1 MQNQNRKGS
10 ISSEE
15 NDFVN
20 SYASLEF
27 HVTCHT
33 KIGQIL
39 HICGNKDEL
48 GNWNA
53 DFSPRLHTQA
63 SIYPVWKNKFEFSL
77 PIGMTLEYKYVIID
91 QQNNKIWEDLPNNSM
106 RTLTMKQP
114 GNFLIY
120 NKMGNLDLKIIN
132 KSTSAEI
139 KPNSHINLNL
149 INKENDT
156 GDKKLKNFKFMKEDY
171 SNVASD
177 LPPLDLISY
186 ENNKMSI
193 DIYDEYN
200 KNEVKLSLKDRIVMV
215 TVYLPISIEK
225 IGDNNYKIIE
235 SDNSLL
241 FRYINK
247 VKTNK
252 KKNLINIKWVGLLKG
267 LYDYDEKEQEEI
279 IEFLRQND
287 YYAVTPDKK
296 ELEYFIYYLER
307 VMYPVFL
314 NNSFN
319 PTDEIYAD
327 SKKYVDA
334 FYNVNKEYAYKIL
347 NDYQEEDLISI
358 HNIGLAFVA
367 DRLMHNKSNSH
378 IGIYMHIDLPSSDV
392 ISMFPY
398 YQEIFRC
405 FILCDV
411 IGFHDYTSARNF
423 MTIMRRFFGIF
434 FTVSRK
440 GLITLSRF
448 GRTIIVHIKQARLNY
463 DYIEELKEDEQFK
476 KYDEIYK
483 KENEQYDLVVTSFDY
498 LYCLMPI
505 CTKIKAI
512 DLFLENHKEL
522 QDKALFRMWIKE
534 YDNDNLD
541 NSSDIINNNINNN
554 ELDKKIFIQK
564 NLNKEN
570 SDEDSEIDEKKQK
583 MKLEEIENE
592 NDAKKIIKQRLIN
605 YKNKISEIVNKLK
618 KKYNNDNLIK
628 IEYINDINDAQAN
641 NIFKRLALFK
651 NTDIFLYPKFFF
663 MQSLLVKEF
672 LAMQI
677 HKKKN
682 YAAIVSENMALMDI
696 QSAQCANPYNPEM
709 IFKALKKVYGWKF
722 TQSRLDS
729 DLRAIKKVSSF
740 EWVKNFLLDLKIVKV
755 HDNSNKQVM
764 NIDTKYIEV
773 IKYGE
778 NFKHLEKRK
787 ILKYYKNAHS
797 RLILFNYENT
807 LKEIPEFL
815 NQEKAENILN
825 NEEKM
830 KMIIPDK
837 RIITILKSLCKD
849 KQNMVFIISSYDIK
863 ILQKIFS
870 EVDNLGLCG
879 ENGFYYK
886 YPEEKEFKTL
896 VKLINTSW
904 KEQVLK
910 IMKMFS
916 ERVEGAK
923 IQEKASCISWS
934 YTINSW
940 NLYFT
945 QIQAEEI
952 KNHLISIINTS
963 KLDLVTQNDGTLLI
977 RPHNVNKGAFLA
989 KVLQDKILEKKF
1001 DFIFV
1006 LGNGEYD
1013 EEMFKYLKSAKKY
1026 FNNFKEKIKEK
1037 IKVISVTVNK
1047 QVSLANYFLNNID
1060 DCLEILDSLIHKER
1074 SEDVKFSNI
1083 IKKYYYDE
1091 YEYEYAE

>member
-1 MQNQNRKGS
+1 METHNRKNS

-15 NDFVN
+15 NDFPN
-20 SYASLEF
+20 SYANLEF
-27 HVTCHT
+27 NVKYET

-48 GNWNA
+48 GNWDA
-53 DFSPRLHTQA
+53 DSSPRLHTYPKL
-63 SIYPVWKNKFEFSL
+63 YPVWKNSFEFSL

-91 QQNNKIWEDLPNNSM
+91 QNNNKIWEDLPNNSI

-114 GNFLIY
+114 GNFVIY
-120 NKMGNLDLKIIN
+120 NEMGNLDLKIIN

-149 INKENDT
+149 IEKENDL
-156 GDKKLKNFKFMKEDY
+156 GDKKFKNLNFKFMKEDY
-171 SNVASD
+171 SSVASD
-177 LPPLDLISY
+177 LLPIDLLSY
-186 ENNKMSI
+186 ENNKMNI
-193 DIYDEYN
+193 DIYDEFD

-215 TVYLPISIEK
+215 TVYLPITIEK
-225 IGDNNYKIIE
+225 IGDNDYKIIE

-247 VKTNK
+247 IKTNK
-252 KKNLINIKWVGLLKG
+252 KKNMINIKWVGLLKC
-267 LYDYDEKEQEEI
+267 LYEYNEIEQEEI

-296 ELEYFIYYLER
+296 ELDYFIYYLER

-319 PTDEIYAD
+319 PTDEIYAN

-334 FYNVNKEYAYKIL
+334 FYNVNKEYANKIL

-367 DRLMHNKSNSH
+367 DRLMHNKPNSH
-378 IGIYMHIDLPSSDV
+378 IGIYIHLDFPSSDV

-411 IGFHDYTSARNF
+411 IGFHDFTSARNF
-423 MTIMRRFFGIF
+423 LTIMRRFFGIF
-434 FTVSRK
+434 YTVSKK
-440 GLITLSRF
+440 GLITLSRL

-463 DYIEELKEDEQFK
+463 DYIEELKESEEFK

-483 KENEQYDLVVTSFDY
+483 NEHEKYDLVVTSFDY
-498 LYCLMPI
+498 LYCLMSI
-505 CTKIKAI
+505 CTKIKGI

-522 QDKALFRMWIKE
+522 QKKALFRMWIKE
-534 YDNDNLD
+534 YDNAYLD
-541 NSSDIINNNINNN
+541 NTSDIIDNNNNK
-554 ELDKKIFIQK
+554 LDNKIFINK
-564 NLNKEN
+564 NLSEEN
-570 SDEDSEIDEKKQK
+570 SDNDSEIEERNKR
-583 MKLEEIENE
+583 MKLEEIEHE
-592 NDAKKIIKQRLIN
+592 NDSKKIIKQRLIN
-605 YKNKISEIVNKLK
+605 YKNKISQIVSDLK
-618 KKYNNDNLIK
+618 KKYNNENLIK

-663 MQSLLVKEF
+663 MQSLIVKEF
-672 LAMQI
+672 LSMQI

-682 YAAIVSENMALMDI
+682 YGAIVSENMALMDI
-696 QSAQCANPYNPEM
+696 QSAQSANPYDPEM
-709 IFKALKKVYGWKF
+709 ISKALKKVYGWKF
-722 TQSRLDS
+722 NQSRVDS
-729 DLRAIKKVSSF
+729 DLKAIKKVSSF

-755 HDNSNKQVM
+755 NDNSNKQVM
-764 NIDTKYIEV
+764 NIDTKYIEI

-787 ILKYYKNAHS
+787 ILKYYKNSRS

-807 LKEIPEFL
+807 LKEVPEFL

-830 KMIIPDK
+830 KMIMPDK

-849 KQNMVFIISSYDIK
+849 KQNMVFIISSYDIQ
-863 ILQKIFS
+863 ILQKIFC

-886 YPEEKEFKTL
+886 YPEEKEIKTL

-923 IQEKASCISWS
+923 IQEMASCISWS

-989 KVLQDKILEKKF
+989 RILQDKIMEKKF

-1013 EEMFKYLKSAKKY
+1013 EEMFNYLKSAKKY
-1026 FNNFKEKIKEK
+1026 FNNFKEK

-1074 SEDVKFSNI
+1074 NEDVKFSNI
-1083 IKKYYYDE
+1083 VKKYYYDE
-1091 YEYEYAE
+1091 YEYEYTE

>member
-1 MQNQNRKGS
+1 METHNRKNS

-15 NDFVN
+15 NDFPN
-20 SYASLEF
+20 SYANLEF
-27 HVTCHT
+27 NVKYET

-48 GNWNA
+48 GNWDA
-53 DFSPRLHTQA
+53 DSSPRLHTYPKL
-63 SIYPVWKNKFEFSL
+63 YPVWKNSFEFSL

-91 QQNNKIWEDLPNNSM
+91 QNNNKIWEDLPNNSI
-106 RTLTMKQP
+106 RTLTMKQA
-114 GNFLIY
+114 GNFVIY
-120 NKMGNLDLKIIN
+120 NEMGNLDLKIIN

-149 INKENDT
+149 IEKENDL
-156 GDKKLKNFKFMKEDY
+156 GDKKFKNLNFKFMKEDY
-171 SNVASD
+171 SSVASD
-177 LPPLDLISY
+177 LLPIDLLSY
-186 ENNKMSI
+186 ENNKMNI
-193 DIYDEYN
+193 DIYDEFD

-215 TVYLPISIEK
+215 TVYLPITIEK
-225 IGDNNYKIIE
+225 IGDNDYKIIE

-247 VKTNK
+247 IKTNK
-252 KKNLINIKWVGLLKG
+252 KKNMINIKWVGLLKG
-267 LYDYDEKEQEEI
+267 LYEYNEIEQEEI

-296 ELEYFIYYLER
+296 ELDYFIYYLER

-319 PTDEIYAD
+319 PTDEIYAN

-334 FYNVNKEYAYKIL
+334 FYNVNKEYANKIL

-367 DRLMHNKSNSH
+367 DRLMHNKPNSH
-378 IGIYMHIDLPSSDV
+378 IGIYIHLDFPSSDV

-411 IGFHDYTSARNF
+411 IGFHDFTSARNF
-423 MTIMRRFFGIF
+423 LTIMRRFFGIF
-434 FTVSRK
+434 YTVSKK
-440 GLITLSRF
+440 GLITLSRL

-463 DYIEELKEDEQFK
+463 DYIEELKESEEFK

-483 KENEQYDLVVTSFDY
+483 NEHEKYDLVVTSFDY
-498 LYCLMPI
+498 LYCLMSI
-505 CTKIKAI
+505 CTKIKGI

-522 QDKALFRMWIKE
+522 QKKALFRMWIKE
-534 YDNDNLD
+534 YDNAYLD
-541 NSSDIINNNINNN
+541 NTSDIIDNNNNK
-554 ELDKKIFIQK
+554 LDNKIFINK
-564 NLNKEN
+564 NLSEEN
-570 SDEDSEIDEKKQK
+570 SDNDSEIEERNKR
-583 MKLEEIENE
+583 MKLEEIEHE
-592 NDAKKIIKQRLIN
+592 NDSKKIIKQRLIN
-605 YKNKISEIVNKLK
+605 YKNKISQIVSDLK
-618 KKYNNDNLIK
+618 KKYNNENLIK

-663 MQSLLVKEF
+663 MQSLIVKEF
-672 LAMQI
+672 LSMQI

-682 YAAIVSENMALMDI
+682 YGAIVSENMALMDI
-696 QSAQCANPYNPEM
+696 QSAQSANPYDPEM
-709 IFKALKKVYGWKF
+709 ISKALKKVYGWKF
-722 TQSRLDS
+722 NQSRLDS
-729 DLRAIKKVSSF
+729 DLKAIKKVSSF

-755 HDNSNKQVM
+755 NDNSNKQVM
-764 NIDTKYIEV
+764 NIDTKYIEI

-787 ILKYYKNAHS
+787 ILKYYKNSRS

-807 LKEIPEFL
+807 LKEVPEFL

-830 KMIIPDK
+830 KMIMPDK

-849 KQNMVFIISSYDIK
+849 KQNMVFIISSYDIQ
-863 ILQKIFS
+863 ILQKIFC

-886 YPEEKEFKTL
+886 YPEEKEIKTL

-923 IQEKASCISWS
+923 IQEMASCISWS

-989 KVLQDKILEKKF
+989 RILQDKIMEKKF

-1013 EEMFKYLKSAKKY
+1013 EEMFNYLKSAKKY
-1026 FNNFKEKIKEK
+1026 FNNFKEK

-1074 SEDVKFSNI
+1074 NEDVKFSNI
-1083 IKKYYYDE
+1083 VKKYYYDE
-1091 YEYEYAE
+1091 YEYEYTE

>member
-1 MQNQNRKGS
+1 METHNRKNS

-15 NDFVN
+15 NDFPN
-20 SYASLEF
+20 SYANLEF
-27 HVTCHT
+27 NVKYET

-48 GNWNA
+48 GNWDA
-53 DFSPRLHTQA
+53 DSSPRLHTYPKL
-63 SIYPVWKNKFEFSL
+63 YPVWKNSFEFSL

-91 QQNNKIWEDLPNNSM
+91 QNNNKIWEDLPNNSI
-106 RTLTMKQP
+106 RTLTMKQA
-114 GNFLIY
+114 GNFVIY
-120 NKMGNLDLKIIN
+120 NEMGNLDLKIIN

-149 INKENDT
+149 IEKENDL
-156 GDKKLKNFKFMKEDY
+156 GDKKFKNLNFKFMKEDY
-171 SNVASD
+171 SSVASD
-177 LPPLDLISY
+177 LLPIDLLSY
-186 ENNKMSI
+186 ENNKMNI
-193 DIYDEYN
+193 DIYDEFD

-215 TVYLPISIEK
+215 TVYLPITIEK
-225 IGDNNYKIIE
+225 IGDNDYKITE

-247 VKTNK
+247 IKTNK
-252 KKNLINIKWVGLLKG
+252 KKNMINIKWVGLLKG
-267 LYDYDEKEQEEI
+267 LYEYNEIEQEEI

-296 ELEYFIYYLER
+296 ELDYFIYYLER

-319 PTDEIYAD
+319 PTDEIYAN

-334 FYNVNKEYAYKIL
+334 FYNVNKEYANKIL

-367 DRLMHNKSNSH
+367 DRLMHNKPNSH
-378 IGIYMHIDLPSSDV
+378 IGIYIHLDFPSSDV

-411 IGFHDYTSARNF
+411 IGFHDFTSARNF
-423 MTIMRRFFGIF
+423 LTIMRRFFGIF
-434 FTVSRK
+434 YTVNKK
-440 GLITLSRF
+440 GLITLSRS

-463 DYIEELKEDEQFK
+463 DYIEELKESEEFK

-483 KENEQYDLVVTSFDY
+483 NEHEKYDLVVTSFDY
-498 LYCLMPI
+498 LYCLMSI
-505 CTKIKAI
+505 CTKIKGI

-522 QDKALFRMWIKE
+522 QKKALFRMWIKE
-534 YDNDNLD
+534 YDNAYLD
-541 NSSDIINNNINNN
+541 NTSDIIDNNNNK
-554 ELDKKIFIQK
+554 LDNKIFINK
-564 NLNKEN
+564 NLSEEN
-570 SDEDSEIDEKKQK
+570 SDNDSEIEERNKR
-583 MKLEEIENE
+583 MKLEEIEHE
-592 NDAKKIIKQRLIN
+592 NDSKKIIKQRLIN
-605 YKNKISEIVNKLK
+605 YKNKISQIVSDLK
-618 KKYNNDNLIK
+618 KKYNNENLIK

-663 MQSLLVKEF
+663 MQSLIVKEF
-672 LAMQI
+672 LSMQI

-682 YAAIVSENMALMDI
+682 YGAIVSENMALMDI
-696 QSAQCANPYNPEM
+696 QSAQSANPYDPEM
-709 IFKALKKVYGWKF
+709 ISKALKKVYGWKF
-722 TQSRLDS
+722 NQSRVDS
-729 DLRAIKKVSSF
+729 DLKAIKKVSSF

-755 HDNSNKQVM
+755 NDNSNKQVM
-764 NIDTKYIEV
+764 NIDTKYIEI

-787 ILKYYKNAHS
+787 ILKYYKNSRS

-807 LKEIPEFL
+807 LKEVPEFL

-830 KMIIPDK
+830 KMIMPDK

-849 KQNMVFIISSYDIK
+849 KQNMVFIISSYDIQ
-863 ILQKIFS
+863 ILQKIFC

-886 YPEEKEFKTL
+886 YPEEKEIKTL

-923 IQEKASCISWS
+923 IQEMASCISWS

-989 KVLQDKILEKKF
+989 RILQDKIMEKKF

-1013 EEMFKYLKSAKKY
+1013 EEMFNYLKSAKKY
-1026 FNNFKEKIKEK
+1026 FNNFKEK

-1074 SEDVKFSNI
+1074 NEDVKFSNI
-1083 IKKYYYDE
+1083 VKKYYYDE
-1091 YEYEYAE
+1091 YEYEYTE

>member
-1 MQNQNRKGS
+1 METHNRKNS

-15 NDFVN
+15 NDFPN
-20 SYASLEF
+20 SYANLEF
-27 HVTCHT
+27 NVKYET

-48 GNWNA
+48 GNWDA
-53 DFSPRLHTQA
+53 DSSPRLHTYPKL
-63 SIYPVWKNKFEFSL
+63 YPVWKNSFEFSL

-91 QQNNKIWEDLPNNSM
+91 QNNNKIWEDLPNNSI
-106 RTLTMKQP
+106 RTLTMKQA
-114 GNFLIY
+114 GNFVIY
-120 NKMGNLDLKIIN
+120 NEMGNLDLKIIN

-149 INKENDT
+149 IEKENDL
-156 GDKKLKNFKFMKEDY
+156 GDKKFKNLNFKFMKEDY

-177 LPPLDLISY
+177 LLPIDLLSY
-186 ENNKMSI
+186 ENNKMNI
-193 DIYDEYN
+193 DIYDEFD

-215 TVYLPISIEK
+215 TVYLPITIEK
-225 IGDNNYKIIE
+225 IGDNDYKIIE

-247 VKTNK
+247 IKTNK
-252 KKNLINIKWVGLLKG
+252 KKNMINIKWVGLLKG
-267 LYDYDEKEQEEI
+267 LYEYNEIEQEEI

-296 ELEYFIYYLER
+296 ELDYFIYYLER

-319 PTDEIYAD
+319 PTDEIYAN

-334 FYNVNKEYAYKIL
+334 FYNVNKEYANKIL

-367 DRLMHNKSNSH
+367 DRLMHNKPNSH
-378 IGIYMHIDLPSSDV
+378 IGIYIHLDFPSSDV

-411 IGFHDYTSARNF
+411 IGFHDFTSARNF
-423 MTIMRRFFGIF
+423 LTIMRRFFGIF
-434 FTVSRK
+434 YTVSKK
-440 GLITLSRF
+440 GLITLSRL

-463 DYIEELKEDEQFK
+463 DYIEELKESEEFK

-483 KENEQYDLVVTSFDY
+483 NEHEKYDLVVTSFDY
-498 LYCLMPI
+498 LYCLMSI
-505 CTKIKAI
+505 CTKIKGI

-522 QDKALFRMWIKE
+522 QKKALFRMWIKE
-534 YDNDNLD
+534 YDNAYLD
-541 NSSDIINNNINNN
+541 NTSDIIDNNNNNK
-554 ELDKKIFIQK
+554 LDNKIFINK
-564 NLNKEN
+564 NLSEEN
-570 SDEDSEIDEKKQK
+570 SDNDSEIEERNKR
-583 MKLEEIENE
+583 MKLEEIEHE
-592 NDAKKIIKQRLIN
+592 NDSKKIIKQRLIN
-605 YKNKISEIVNKLK
+605 YKNKISQIVSDLK
-618 KKYNNDNLIK
+618 KKYSNENLIK

-663 MQSLLVKEF
+663 MQSLIVKEF
-672 LAMQI
+672 LSMQI

-682 YAAIVSENMALMDI
+682 YGAIVSENMALMDI
-696 QSAQCANPYNPEM
+696 QSAQSANPYDPEM
-709 IFKALKKVYGWKF
+709 ISKALKKVYGWKF
-722 TQSRLDS
+722 NQSRVDS
-729 DLRAIKKVSSF
+729 DLKAIKKVSSF

-755 HDNSNKQVM
+755 NDNSNKQVM
-764 NIDTKYIEV
+764 NIDTKYIEI

-778 NFKHLEKRK
+778 NFKHLEKKK
-787 ILKYYKNAHS
+787 ILKYYKNSRS

-807 LKEIPEFL
+807 LKEVPEFL

-830 KMIIPDK
+830 KMIMPDK

-849 KQNMVFIISSYDIK
+849 KQNMVFIISSYDIQ
-863 ILQKIFS
+863 ILQKIFC

-886 YPEEKEFKTL
+886 YPEEKEIKTL

-923 IQEKASCISWS
+923 IQEMASCISWS

-989 KVLQDKILEKKF
+989 RILQDKIMEKKF

-1013 EEMFKYLKSAKKY
+1013 EEMFNYLKSAKKY
-1026 FNNFKEKIKEK
+1026 FNNFKEK

-1074 SEDVKFSNI
+1074 NEDVKFSNI
-1083 IKKYYYDE
+1083 VKKYYYDE
-1091 YEYEYAE
+1091 YEYEYTE